1 MDYPLKPLLLQS
13 GPRLGLFITLFQ
25 TRSYPCAQQI
35 SLFFTLQA
43 TQVRPLRLKDAL
55 YIACYGVPGVLPS
68 ERRSDKLLSLSPDC
82 SSSGPPVTDEE
93 GGLCVIHDPWDS
105 TGNPVRRPSPSCG
118 ARSEISVTPKEL
130 HQTLYVCNM
139 KVQYAFHTMENYLYE
154 GRKYF
159 CLHNWKIQ
167 FEVTSGDIIVKG
179 IININISIT

>member
-130 HQTLYVCNM
+130 HQTESSLTLDLRLFLYLM
-139 KVQYAFHTMENYLYE
+139 RTAVQRPRIPSSQALCDLPRVRYLSSWHAIPC
-154 GRKYF
+154 RPR
-159 CLHNWKIQ
+159 L
-167 FEVTSGDIIVKG
+167 S
-179 IININISIT
+179 